1 MSLPPPAKTGHT
13 TKPSK
18 AAKRIFLIAFIF
30 IPIKMI
36 LTAYKNIEKINKLAL
51 QNVTYFIMSRI
62 HEGLQ
67 HVFCCKPKLLEEKM
81 PFLME
86 D

>member
-1 MSLPPPAKTGHT
+1 M
-13 TKPSK
+13 
-18 AAKRIFLIAFIF
+18 
-30 IPIKMI
+30 
-36 LTAYKNIEKINKLAL
+36 KLAL